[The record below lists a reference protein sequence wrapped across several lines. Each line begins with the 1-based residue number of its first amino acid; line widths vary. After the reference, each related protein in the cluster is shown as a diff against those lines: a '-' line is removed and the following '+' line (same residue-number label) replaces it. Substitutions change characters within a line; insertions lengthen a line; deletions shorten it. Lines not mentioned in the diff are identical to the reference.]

1 MVATGVYYNLVTG
14 RLDAQIRQ
22 IDQLDAK
29 AATAYTVASVILTF
43 FAGLL
48 TIAIFPGNKGVRV
61 TDFILLGLAGL
72 GYLFLVYCIFQA
84 YEVGQWS
91 YRPDLSTLQQYSAT
105 HSEDEMQQWIA
116 NECLLSIQAN
126 EPRIAQKAR
135 WLYRALVALAIEA
148 VLIAAIGG
156 VTLLVK

>member
-1 MVATGVYYNLVTG
+1 MAATGVYYSLTTS
-14 RLDAQIRQ
+14 RLDAQMQQ

-29 AATAYTVASVILTF
+29 AATAYTFASVILTF

-48 TIAIFPGNKGVRV
+48 TIAVFPANEGIRV

-91 YRPDLSTLQQYSAT
+91 LRPDLVTLQKYAADHT
-105 HSEDEMQQWIA
+105 EDEMQQWIA

-126 EPRIAQKAR
+126 EPRIAEKAR
-135 WLYRALVALAIEA
+135 WLHRAIIALAIES
-148 VLIAAIGG
+148 VLIASVGG
-156 VTLLVK
+156 VTLLAK